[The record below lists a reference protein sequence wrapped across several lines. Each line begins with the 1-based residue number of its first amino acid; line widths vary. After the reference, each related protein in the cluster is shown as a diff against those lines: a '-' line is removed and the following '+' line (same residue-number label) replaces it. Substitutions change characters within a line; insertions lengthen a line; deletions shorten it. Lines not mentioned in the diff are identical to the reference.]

1 MWPESVNRVIGSINR
16 FRVPG
21 VGILCLAVP
30 AGVLVFTSA
39 LNFLI
44 IFAGTVI
51 AAVYFCIGLA
61 AFWSR
66 RSMPDEPR
74 PYTMPLWPLPP
85 LVVIAFTGI
94 ALATQ
99 ERQYLIAEVVLIA
112 LALAAWAGSKKW
124 SPKRAPTEPVDTAS
138 RGLDPIA

>member
-1 MWPESVNRVIGSINR
+1 MNRVIGSINR

-30 AGVLVFTSA
+30 AAVLVFTSA

-44 IFAGTVI
+44 IFSGTVI

-74 PYTMPLWPLPP
+74 PYKMPLWPVPP
-85 LVVIAFTGI
+85 LVVIVFTGI

-99 ERQYLIAEVVLIA
+99 ETQYLVAEVVLIA

-124 SPKRAPTEPVDTAS
+124 SPRPQPTVPDETQA
-138 RGLDPIA
+138 RGLDPIP

>member
-1 MWPESVNRVIGSINR
+1 
-16 FRVPG
+16 
-21 VGILCLAVP
+21 
-30 AGVLVFTSA
+30 
-39 LNFLI
+39 
-44 IFAGTVI
+44 VI

-74 PYTMPLWPLPP
+74 PYKMPLWPVPP
-85 LVVIAFTGI
+85 LVVIVFTGI

-99 ERQYLIAEVVLIA
+99 ETQYLVAEVVLIA

-124 SPKRAPTEPVDTAS
+124 SPRPQPTVPDETQA
-138 RGLDPIA
+138 RGLDPIP

>member
-1 MWPESVNRVIGSINR
+1 M
-16 FRVPG
+16 
-21 VGILCLAVP
+21 LAIP
-30 AGVLVFTSA
+30 AAVLVFTSA

-61 AFWSR
+61 ALWSR

-74 PYTMPLWPLPP
+74 PFEMPLWPLPP
-85 LVVIAFTGI
+85 VVVVGFTAI

-99 ERQYLIAEVVLIA
+99 ETQYLVAEVVLIA
-112 LALAAWAGSKKW
+112 VAIACWLGAKKW
-124 SPKRAPTEPVDTAS
+124 SPRQISPAPERPAS
-138 RGLDPIA
+138 NLDPMSEHP

>member
-1 MWPESVNRVIGSINR
+1 VNRAVGSINR

-21 VGILCLAVP
+21 VGIVCLAVP
-30 AGVLVFTSA
+30 AAVLVFTSA

-74 PYTMPLWPLPP
+74 PYKMPLWPLPP
-85 LVVIAFTGI
+85 LVVIVFTGI

-99 ERQYLIAEVVLIA
+99 ETQYLVAEVILIV
-112 LALAAWAGSKKW
+112 LALLAWAGSKKW
-124 SPKRAPTEPVDTAS
+124 SPRPAPSGSEEPGT
-138 RGLDPIA
+138 RPLDPIS

>member
-1 MWPESVNRVIGSINR
+1 M
-16 FRVPG
+16 
-21 VGILCLAVP
+21 P
-30 AGVLVFTSA
+30 AAVLVFTSA

-74 PYTMPLWPLPP
+74 PYKMPLWPLPP
-85 LVVIAFTGI
+85 LVVIGFTGI

-99 ERQYLIAEVVLIA
+99 ETQYLVAEVILIV

-124 SPKRAPTEPVDTAS
+124 SPRRSDAIDCGRRDAMSSEQVHAS
-138 RGLDPIA
+138 TRT

>member
-1 MWPESVNRVIGSINR
+1 M
-16 FRVPG
+16 
-21 VGILCLAVP
+21 
-30 AGVLVFTSA
+30 FTSA

-44 IFAGTVI
+44 IFSGTVI

-66 RSMPDEPR
+66 RSMPDEAR
-74 PYTMPLWPLPP
+74 PFKMPLWPIPP
-85 LVVIAFTGI
+85 LVVIVFTGI

-99 ERQYLIAEVVLIA
+99 ETQYLIGELVLIA

-124 SPKRAPTEPVDTAS
+124 SPRPAPEGSAEESLV
-138 RGLDPIA
+138 